1 MSTRHITRC
10 LSSAALIALLAAL
23 SAPASADGGNRVV
36 FQSAD
41 VVEFFGPDPDPNALV
56 LRGGAW
62 LKRSRNHVDGRVM
75 AQVEKA
81 GYAYTVWWVIFNNPG
96 ACVDGCNGED
106 LGNPDVRG
114 AVYYGNGAISS
125 SDGMGGGVINID
137 VSTTAARIPVGT
149 FRLDD
154 VLPEPVFFR
163 RGLARGNGMR
173 AEIHLVVDE
182 HSGPAKDGTQSWVP
196 DLTTTD
202 FPGIPVLGASNH
214 RAVVFPPIA
223 GGSHDDDSD
232 D

>member
-1 MSTRHITRC
+1 MRSQPITRRI
-10 LSSAALIALLAAL
+10 LSIALPPLLLAL
-23 SAPASADGGNRVV
+23 SLPAAADGARTRVV
-36 FQSAD
+36 FQAAD

-62 LKRSRNHVDGRVM
+62 LKRTRNTVEGRVM
-75 AQVEKA
+75 AQVAKP
-81 GYAYTVWWVIFNNPG
+81 GYAYTVWWVIFNNPA
-96 ACVDGCNGED
+96 ACIDGCNGED
-106 LGNPDVRG
+106 LGNPKVRG
-114 AVYYGNGAISS
+114 AVFYGNGGISA

-137 VSTTAARIPVGT
+137 VATTAGGIPEGT

-182 HSGPAKDGTQSWVP
+182 HLGPAKDGTQSWVP

-223 GGSHDDDSD
+223 RGRKDDD
-232 D
+232 